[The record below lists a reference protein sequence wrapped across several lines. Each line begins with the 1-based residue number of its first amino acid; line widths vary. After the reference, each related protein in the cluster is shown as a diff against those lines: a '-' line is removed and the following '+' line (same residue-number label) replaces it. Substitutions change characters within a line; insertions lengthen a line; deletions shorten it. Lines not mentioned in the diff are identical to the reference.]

1 MKVNV
6 ASIKMIAP
14 HIALLAAGIASV
26 IILLVFLI
34 FRSSPIV
41 PITGAKVII
50 ALPNQ
55 ISSAPVIVAF
65 AQGLF
70 QQAGVDVI
78 NQPFQL
84 GKDAL
89 NSVLEGK
96 ADLAVVADT
105 PLMFALLNGADI
117 AMVAGISRGRRTLA
131 IVTRN
136 DRGITRL
143 KDLSGKS
150 IGLTF
155 GTNMPYFLDAML
167 QTYGIANDDVK
178 QVDLKIADIS
188 QALKDGKIDAA
199 VMFQPFLAELEADMG
214 NKVNVFYGEDVYAFR
229 FILAGKPAYIDS
241 HPQEIRRILKALIAA
256 NQSIH
261 AYPGK
266 ALVALSNVMKIDDT
280 ILEKIFDPDDY
291 IISLDQA
298 MLITLDDQSR
308 WAMRMGMVKQRPMPN
323 YINAMKYQDLN
334 AVSPTA
340 VTFVH

>member
-1 MKVNV
+1 MKVNF
-6 ASIKMIAP
+6 ASFRMSAP
-14 HIALLAAGIASV
+14 RIVLFAAGIASG

-70 QQAGVDVI
+70 QQAGVDVVS
-78 NQPFQL
+78 QPFQL

-117 AMVAGISRGRRTLA
+117 AMVAGISRGRRTLG

-178 QVDLKIADIS
+178 QVDLKVADIS
-188 QALKDGKIDAA
+188 LALKDGKIDAA
-199 VMFQPFLAELEADMG
+199 VMLQPFLALLEADMG
-214 NKVNVFYGEDVYAFR
+214 NKVNIFYGEEVYAFR

-266 ALVALSNVMKIDDT
+266 ARAAVSNAVNIDGT
-280 ILEKIFDPDDY
+280 ILEKIFNPDDY

-298 MLITLDDQSR
+298 MLVALDDQTR
-308 WAMRMGMVKQRPMPN
+308 WAMRMGIAKQKTMPN
-323 YINAMKYQDLN
+323 YVKAMKYQDLE
-334 AVSPTA
+334 AVLPTA
-340 VTFVH
+340 VTFIH